1 MRERE
6 RVGEKENGMR
16 IKLQPEVFLQE
27 CGGGSSKRVEKY
39 NGSERGREGEK
50 NWAAKRGSGT
60 GSRAG

>member
-1 MRERE
+1 
-6 RVGEKENGMR
+6 MR